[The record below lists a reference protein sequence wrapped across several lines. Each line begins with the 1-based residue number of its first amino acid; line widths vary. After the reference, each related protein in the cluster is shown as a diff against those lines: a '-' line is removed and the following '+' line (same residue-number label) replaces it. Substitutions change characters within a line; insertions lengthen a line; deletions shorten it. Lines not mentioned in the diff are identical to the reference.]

1 MFNLIKRGYFS
12 AFKHSSMGQPHSG
25 QAFALRLKRL
35 PQSMQVIRLELA
47 ADEPSAPWNVA
58 AASTIKISF
67 DKHSF
72 LSLDK

>member
-35 PQSMQVIRLELA
+35 PQSMQVIRLELT
-47 ADEPSAPWNVA
+47 ADEPSAPWDVA

-67 DKHSF
+67 DKHSVMNPN
-72 LSLDK
+72 K

>member
-12 AFKHSSMGQPHSG
+12 VFKHSSMGQPHSG

-47 ADEPSAPWNVA
+47 ADGTA
-58 AASTIKISF
+58 AF
-67 DKHSF
+67 
-72 LSLDK
+72 

>member
-1 MFNLIKRGYFS
+1 MFYFVKSGYFS

-25 QAFALRLKRL
+25 QAFALRLIRL

-47 ADEPSAPWNVA
+47 ADGTAVPWDVA

-67 DKHSF
+67 DKHSVMNPN
-72 LSLDK
+72 K